1 MLKKEHLVRNLILII
16 LLLLTIYLVLGEF
29 IIGPLN
35 KQETQI
41 KDEEKLL
48 KANAFC
54 KDVTTSVYKEKVY
67 TCKNGNDYQFFDSKN
82 KLIGNETN
90 LSQKFPE
97 KLLVNYPKMKDGKIT
112 LSYVDHKS
120 VWVITKGN
128 KQLVFDYH
136 NNKLIYNS
144 KDV

>member
-1 MLKKEHLVRNLILII
+1 MWKKEHLARNLILIV

-35 KQETQI
+35 KQEAQV

-48 KANAFC
+48 KTNAFC
-54 KDVTTSVYKEKVY
+54 KNVTISVYKEKVY

-82 KLIGNETN
+82 KLIGSETD
-90 LSQKFPE
+90 LSQKFPQ
-97 KLLVNYPKMKDGKIT
+97 KILDDYPEMRTGEIV
-112 LSYVDHKS
+112 LSYADHKPI
-120 VWVITKGN
+120 WVITKKD

-136 NNKLIYNS
+136 SNKLIYNS